1 MTRAHTRSTR
11 LGRLALLCPP
21 SFDSFSPRSLRAERG
36 IGGQIVRGCRRRWPV
51 STRSERNYRTPAEYK
66 QQHKSRQ
73 ASHCTTNRP
82 APAQV
87 PHPVTPVPVWP
98 ECNAFPAAP
107 RDHPNTRTVRAPSL
121 KWMKFLR
128 LRDPEQ
134 TPGSHR
140 WRGGARARPGG
151 GQRRS
156 VYSQAEQLTGALEL
170 VGRLCVHTGVSAFA
184 SRRRSDAPR
193 RRVG

>member
-21 SFDSFSPRSLRAERG
+21 SFGSFSPRSLRAERG

-51 STRSERNYRTPAEYK
+51 STRSERNYRTPAEHK

-98 ECNAFPAAP
+98 ECNAFPAAL

-121 KWMKFLR
+121 KWMEFLR
-128 LRDPEQ
+128 LRDPER
-134 TPGSHR
+134 TVRLAPLA
-140 WRGGARARPGG
+140 RGRGRARA
-151 GQRRS
+151 
-156 VYSQAEQLTGALEL
+156 AD
-170 VGRLCVHTGVSAFA
+170 
-184 SRRRSDAPR
+184 SDDPSTYLGPDHYPR
-193 RRVG
+193 RPC